1 MFLWQAE
8 QREFQQHLFC
18 SPLPSSPSL
27 LLAARVTSP
36 CMEQVE
42 QEDSS
47 DVKAGEGEI
56 GISWLVGL
64 ILGARGPHL
73 IMFRAFSQQ
82 CTEIAPGLQRP

>member
-18 SPLPSSPSL
+18 SPFPSSPSL

-42 QEDSS
+42 QDSS
-47 DVKAGEGEI
+47 NVKAGEGEI

-64 ILGARGPHL
+64 ILGARGATPDNVQS
-73 IMFRAFSQQ
+73 FFSAMHSE
-82 CTEIAPGLQRP
+82 TAPGLQRP